1 MFDYV
6 IKDVMVV
13 DGSGKEQYRADIGIK
28 GGKIACIGN
37 VTDEGR
43 RVILFDSSTI
53 RDTAAYEN
61 PSLSLKGFPTFLS
74 MESWWS
80 INIG

>member
-28 GGKIACIGN
+28 GGKIACKAVLGVTQRQDHLPQNDGCRDRGN
-37 VTDEGR
+37 LAGI
-43 RVILFDSSTI
+43 VIRGQFHEVKS
-53 RDTAAYEN
+53 N
-61 PSLSLKGFPTFLS
+61 N
-74 MESWWS
+74 M
-80 INIG
+80 